1 MPIKSPALG
10 LSELSQRRGKPSII
24 YGLVHYGQ
32 RLLCSHSTGRL
43 YLAQL
48 SSVTRPMKLY
58 FFLFFVVCY
67 SVQIVGL
74 SVRAYGSPSLD
85 CYIVIGS
92 QSTVFPL
99 FLDPPSLFP
108 LDSSKGEML
117 SQVERNY
124 NRMFNTG
131 QLL

>member
-1 MPIKSPALG
+1 
-10 LSELSQRRGKPSII
+10 
-24 YGLVHYGQ
+24 
-32 RLLCSHSTGRL
+32 
-43 YLAQL
+43 
-48 SSVTRPMKLY
+48 MKLY

-67 SVQIVGL
+67 SFVGL
-74 SVRAYGSPSLD
+74 SVRACGSPSLD
-85 CYIVIGS
+85 CSIVIGS

-108 LDSSKGEML
+108 LDSPKGEML